1 MGLNEL
7 VYPALGACLMAVAIR
22 LGSVLAGL
30 LRRLR
35 ERRQLSQSELARKAK
50 VGRVT
55 LNRLEGGTQDPT
67 LGTLERLAK
76 ALGVRLRDL
85 LPDE

>member
-1 MGLNEL
+1 MQ
-7 VYPALGACLMAVAIR
+7 LGPM
-22 LGSVLAGL
+22 

-35 ERRQLSQSELARKAK
+35 EKRQLSQSELARKAK

-55 LNRLEGGTQDPT
+55 LNRIESGSQDPT

>member
-1 MGLNEL
+1 M
-7 VYPALGACLMAVAIR
+7 
-22 LGSVLAGL
+22 

-35 ERRQLSQSELARKAK
+35 QKRQLSQSELARKAK

-55 LNRLEGGTQDPT
+55 LNRIEGGTQDPT
-67 LGTLERLAK
+67 LDTLERLAK